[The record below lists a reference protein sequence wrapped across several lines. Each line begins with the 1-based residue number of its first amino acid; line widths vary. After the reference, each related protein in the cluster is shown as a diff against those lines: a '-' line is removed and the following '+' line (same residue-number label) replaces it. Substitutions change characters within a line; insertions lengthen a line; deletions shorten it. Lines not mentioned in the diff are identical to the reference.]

1 MLVIFM
7 WEIFWDPHVSMKIWF
22 LCRQSNLDLNSNN
35 QSYQVKAVIGI
46 EKIDAG
52 VSFQLQIYKY
62 ESSN

>member
-1 MLVIFM
+1 
-7 WEIFWDPHVSMKIWF
+7 MKIWF